1 MIKIKLQQAF
11 VNLFFYLAPSFIFIW
26 RHIDLTARE
35 TVSIAPYILAGLAI
49 GVGMYFMLK
58 KKNKIM
64 KIREVK
70 EIEDNK
76 RKVGT
81 IIYFYSKFVA
91 IFLLIFV
98 LMYYVQFNFS
108 PLIGTLEMIG
118 GSLLLGALIRI
129 NLAIN
134 SGY

>member
-1 MIKIKLQQAF
+1 MIKIKIQQF
-11 VNLFFYLAPSFIFIW
+11 LISLFFYIGPSIIFIW

-35 TVSIAPYILAGLAI
+35 TLSIAPYILAALVI
-49 GVGMYFMLK
+49 GVGVYFMLK

-70 EIEDNK
+70 EIEDNN

-81 IIYFYSKFVA
+81 ILYFYSKFVA
-91 IFLLIFV
+91 IFAFIFI

-118 GSLLLGALIRI
+118 GSLLLGGLIRL
-129 NLAIN
+129 NLAMN

>member
-1 MIKIKLQQAF
+1 MTMK
-11 VNLFFYLAPSFIFIW
+11 
-26 RHIDLTARE
+26 E
-35 TVSIAPYILAGLAI
+35 TVSVMPYALAGIAMS
-49 GVGMYFMLK
+49 VGIYFMMK

-76 RKVGT
+76 RTVGT
-81 IIYFYSKFVA
+81 ITYFYSKFVV
-91 IFLLIFV
+91 IFVLIFV

-118 GSLLLGALIRI
+118 GSLVIGALIRI
-129 NLAIN
+129 NLAMN
-134 SGY
+134 TGY

>member
-1 MIKIKLQQAF
+1 MIKIKIQQGF
-11 VNLFFYLAPSFIFIW
+11 VNLFFYITPSLIFIW
-26 RHIDLTARE
+26 RHIDLTARQ
-35 TVSIAPYILAGLAI
+35 TVSILPYVFTGLIL
-49 GVGMYFMLK
+49 GVGIYFMLK
-58 KKNKIM
+58 NKNKIM

-76 RKVGT
+76 RKAGT
-81 IIYFYSKFVA
+81 IIYFYSKFIA

-129 NLAIN
+129 NLAIT

>member
-1 MIKIKLQQAF
+1 MIKIKLQQILI
-11 VNLFFYLAPSFIFIW
+11 NLFFYIAPGIIFIL
-26 RHIDLTARE
+26 RHIDMTMKE
-35 TVSIAPYILAGLAI
+35 TLSITPYILAGLAM
-49 GVGMYFMLK
+49 GVGIYFMLK

-70 EIEDNK
+70 EIEDNE

-118 GSLLLGALIRI
+118 GSLLIGALIRL
-129 NLAIN
+129 NLAMN